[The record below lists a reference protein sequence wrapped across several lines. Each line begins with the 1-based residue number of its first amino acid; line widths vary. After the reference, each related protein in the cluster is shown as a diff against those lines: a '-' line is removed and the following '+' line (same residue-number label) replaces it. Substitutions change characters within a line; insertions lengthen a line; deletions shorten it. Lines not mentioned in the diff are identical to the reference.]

1 MALPAHLAH
10 LDALLDLLVDAVI
23 ADVRAGFNEN
33 ADESGQEQRRRG
45 DQSSETLSPPG
56 ADDDGSY
63 LRPLRLSPEGYFA
76 NLVDPL

>member
-33 ADESGQEQRRRG
+33 ADESGQEQRRPA
-45 DQSSETLSPPG
+45 DVANEAFSPT
-56 ADDDGSY
+56 ATRSLDRDD
-63 LRPLRLSPEGYFA
+63 R
-76 NLVDPL
+76 